1 MQGKTSFIKT
11 LLPLLIVLIW
21 FPNTFMGN
29 EQITKMATGGVHP
42 QMTATKPN
50 SHHSDSVIFETICQ
64 HESIN
69 ISTACDSG
77 TLDDNGKCTLFQLRT
92 STMGTSKHFTPTNT
106 YQYSHFPCR
115 SWKITDTNE
124 KKIKLHFN
132 GFHAKTCCSK
142 LTIFDGPNS
151 TYIKLFS
158 KTNQRNYLKPVD
170 VESSGNTLF
179 LHYISNISFIP
190 TYLPAFDI
198 SYSIVDNDEEFYQY
212 DYTDEEVD
220 YIVLD
225 LPEYGDEDVD
235 YNHVPSQE
243 SLSKNPFINLI
254 AKPKQGT
261 NLREQ
266 KTNNEINQGT
276 IIQFWQKK
284 KNYINICSYH

>member
-1 MQGKTSFIKT
+1 MY
-11 LLPLLIVLIW
+11 
-21 FPNTFMGN
+21 
-29 EQITKMATGGVHP
+29 
-42 QMTATKPN
+42 
-50 SHHSDSVIFETICQ
+50 C
-64 HESIN
+64 
-69 ISTACDSG
+69 
-77 TLDDNGKCTLFQLRT
+77 
-92 STMGTSKHFTPTNT
+92 
-106 YQYSHFPCR
+106 
-115 SWKITDTNE
+115 
-124 KKIKLHFN
+124 
-132 GFHAKTCCSK
+132 
-142 LTIFDGPNS
+142 
-151 TYIKLFS
+151 
-158 KTNQRNYLKPVD
+158 
-170 VESSGNTLF
+170 TLF

-235 YNHVPSQE
+235 YNNHVPSQE

-284 KNYINICSYH
+284 KKLYRFYFLY